1 MDLPKLKIGDLVADI
16 PIIQGGMGVGV
27 SLSNL
32 AGNVAKCGGIGIIS
46 SAQIGFKESDFK
58 TNTYE
63 ANYRALK
70 NEIVKAKEI
79 SGNNGIIGVNIMC
92 VTTNYEDM
100 VRVAIK
106 SGADIIISGA
116 GLPKNLPELV
126 KGYKT
131 KIAPIVSS
139 DRAANLICKLWTS
152 KYNYVPDMI
161 VVEGPKAGG
170 HLGFKKE
177 DLDVEENDIFNIVKK
192 VKMVVK
198 VYEEKY
204 NKVIPVIAAG
214 GIYNGKDIAM
224 SLKSGASGVQI
235 STRFVATDEC
245 DADIRFKEAYV
256 NAKKEDICIIKSP
269 VGMPGRAIKNKF
281 LENLDSYKI
290 NRCYNC
296 IKTCDRKTVPY
307 CITQALINS
316 VTGDVDNGLIFCGS
330 NVDRIDKIV
339 KVEDLIDELINE
351 VKCYEEN
358 I

>member
-235 STRFVATDEC
+235 ATRFVATDEC